1 MTASTEAKYRE
12 LENIEPVELAQ
23 LLELLKDV
31 GVSPSVLHSYAI
43 ALDVVEEA
51 SENEMAV
58 EDALEVD
65 HEVADDGDLVDGLYS
80 DARLILIKLNKIK
93 AH

>member
-1 MTASTEAKYRE
+1 MTASTEVKYRE
-12 LENIEPVELAQ
+12 LEDIEPVELAQ

-51 SENEMAV
+51 SVEEMEV

-65 HEVADDGDLVDGLYS
+65 HEVADDGDLVNDLYS
-80 DARLILIKLNKIK
+80 DARLILIKLDKIK

>member
-12 LENIEPVELAQ
+12 LEDIEPVELAQ

-43 ALDVVEEA
+43 ALDVMEEA
-51 SENEMAV
+51 SVEEMEV

-65 HEVADDGDLVDGLYS
+65 HEVADDGDLVNDLYS
-80 DARLILIKLNKIK
+80 DARLILIKLDKIK